1 MSKATK
7 FTVIIPTRER
17 ADTLFHCLR
26 TVVAQDYDNLSII
39 VNDNCSLD
47 NTREV
52 ADSFRDGR
60 IKYINTGKRVSMT
73 HNWEYALS
81 HVTDGWLTFL
91 GDDDGILPRGL
102 ENVARVIDATGTHA
116 VTSAWQFYFWPR
128 SSNAENQLTVPL
140 TSGYEIRSGK
150 EWLAKLLKG
159 EATYSDLPWVYT
171 GGFVDSESIRA
182 AKDRTGKFFCSNQPD
197 VYSAVALSSVLPKY
211 VRLFEPVCV
220 MGVSSH
226 SNGASTFAPG
236 ATSAAAEMFFSEPN
250 IPFHPKLGSGRTK
263 STQLLHYESYLQ
275 AEHLHKD
282 VFHVDLRDQLTLAIS
297 KARPDYR
304 SDVIDYCLSVAA
316 DNHMRLEVVKFRK
329 DSLLK
334 RASSV
339 FCNEISVD
347 ASQYGVANIYDATL
361 LSERL
366 YQAHHNSRY
375 GCLYRYVKGIRKLL
389 GLVLKK
395 LGMFPL

>member
-39 VNDNCSLD
+39 VSDNCSLD

-171 GGFVDSESIRA
+171 
-182 AKDRTGKFFCSNQPD
+182 
-197 VYSAVALSSVLPKY
+197 
-211 VRLFEPVCV
+211 
-220 MGVSSH
+220 
-226 SNGASTFAPG
+226 
-236 ATSAAAEMFFSEPN
+236 
-250 IPFHPKLGSGRTK
+250 
-263 STQLLHYESYLQ
+263 
-275 AEHLHKD
+275 
-282 VFHVDLRDQLTLAIS
+282 
-297 KARPDYR
+297 
-304 SDVIDYCLSVAA
+304 
-316 DNHMRLEVVKFRK
+316 
-329 DSLLK
+329 
-334 RASSV
+334 
-339 FCNEISVD
+339 
-347 ASQYGVANIYDATL
+347 
-361 LSERL
+361 
-366 YQAHHNSRY
+366 
-375 GCLYRYVKGIRKLL
+375 
-389 GLVLKK
+389 
-395 LGMFPL
+395 